1 MVIVKF
7 QHGECYEE
15 ILDVWLVCFPMCFW
29 ETLSLESKTLF
40 SVKRVCSIG
49 FMNEIRSI
57 ISKKLK
63 KKSIERLGETLQMGG

>member
-1 MVIVKF
+1 
-7 QHGECYEE
+7 
-15 ILDVWLVCFPMCFW
+15 MCFW

-63 KKSIERLGETLQMGG
+63 KNQLKD